1 MRIERNNGFG
11 RLAPMAF
18 VGLLVVTVAAC
29 GGGAAAAA
37 RPSVEAPA
45 ATDAATTPVD
55 PGTPTKAPSTATVT
69 TVDVAKEAWFAG
81 FHITFETATAKMK
94 SGRGTVE
101 IEATF
106 ENTGDDSS
114 RLNATISLVSAGET
128 AREGITQDIPSVPG
142 GGSNKGVFAFDV
154 DDTFTFDDAV
164 LTLGQSAI
172 QKAVI
177 PLKGGADQAV
187 SLEPVKVTVSGS
199 GKAGDLR
206 IDLAGGEYRADSPWK
221 HGQQK
226 KGTLV
231 LTIDYSATFNSG
243 FAGGFAFT
251 GENAALKLPDGTT
264 TGAIQDGQSQ
274 SNELI
279 GPNSTKKNLFSRFEI
294 EDPAAGNYVFL
305 VKEGSATGEVP
316 FTIG

>member
-1 MRIERNNGFG
+1 MRIERKQVFG

-18 VGLLVVTVAAC
+18 TGLLVLTVAAC
-29 GGGAAAAA
+29 GGSTAAAGG
-37 RPSVEAPA
+37 PSVEPLAT
-45 ATDAATTPVD
+45 TDAATNAVD
-55 PGTPTKAPSTATVT
+55 QGLPSKAPSAATVT
-69 TVDVAKEAWFAG
+69 TVDVGQEAWFAG
-81 FHITFETATAKMK
+81 FHITFGTATAEMK
-94 SGRGTVE
+94 SGDGTVE

-114 RLNATISLVSAGET
+114 RLDATISLASAGET

-142 GGSNKGVFAFDV
+142 GGSNKGVFAFYV
-154 DDTFTFDDAV
+154 DDTFSFDDAI
-164 LTLGQSAI
+164 LTLGQPAI

-177 PLKGGADQAV
+177 PLKGGAAQAV
-187 SLEPVKVTVSGS
+187 SLEPVKVTVSG
-199 GKAGDLR
+199 GAKAGALQL
-206 IDLAGGEYRADSPWK
+206 DLARGEYRADSPWK

-231 LTIDYSATFNSG
+231 LTIEYSATFNSG

-251 GENAALKLPDGTT
+251 GENVALKLPDGST

-279 GPNSTKKNLFSRFEI
+279 GPNSTKKDLLSRFEI
-294 EDPAAGNYVFL
+294 EDPAAGSYVLL
-305 VKEGSATGEVP
+305 VREANATGEIP
-316 FTIG
+316 FIIG